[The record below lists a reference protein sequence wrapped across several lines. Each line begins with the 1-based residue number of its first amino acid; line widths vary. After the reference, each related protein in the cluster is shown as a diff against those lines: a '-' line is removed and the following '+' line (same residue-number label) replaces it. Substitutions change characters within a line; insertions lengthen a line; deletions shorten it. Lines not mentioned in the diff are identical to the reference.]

1 MGALN
6 TVNFGAETF
15 EAKATMLDDTHLNA
29 LKIWKPIEGV
39 AWSVMKQALYSKMEG
54 LGIILHKIQ
63 NTVTIINEKEVVV
76 IQSKDE
82 VLCLS
87 YYSCYSAI

>member
-1 MGALN
+1 
-6 TVNFGAETF
+6 
-15 EAKATMLDDTHLNA
+15 
-29 LKIWKPIEGV
+29 
-39 AWSVMKQALYSKMEG
+39 MKQALYSKMEG